1 MCVHVYNY
9 TCVYMYIIISGRK
22 VAVDW
27 VLPKNIY
34 QEKKEEDE
42 KEEVEEVE
50 EDKEVEEV
58 EVDKEVVEEEEEEE
72 EEEMEVEDDI
82 RKPVTMETEDVM
94 EGKTLFIR

>member
-1 MCVHVYNY
+1 
-9 TCVYMYIIISGRK
+9 MYIIISGRK

-27 VLPKNIY
+27 VLPKNKY

-50 EDKEVEEV
+50 EDKEVEEM
-58 EVDKEVVEEEEEEE
+58 EEMEEEEEEE
-72 EEEMEVEDDI
+72 DEDEEMEVEDDI
-82 RKPVTMETEDVM
+82 TKPVTMETEDVM